1 MNSLN
6 QTDPEIN
13 RILSLEA
20 KRQKETIDLIAS
32 ENYASRAVLEIA
44 GTFLTNKY
52 ADGYPGQRRYTG
64 CENADAVENLAIERA
79 KQLFHAEHANVQPY
93 SGSQANMSAYYALL
107 NYGDTI
113 MAMNREHGAHIT
125 HGTSDNFSGK
135 LYRFIF
141 YGVSQETERIDYQEA
156 ERQAKEHKPKLIV
169 VGASFYPRIID
180 FERFRYIADT
190 IGARLM
196 VDMAH
201 ISGMVAAGL
210 HPSPT
215 PYADV
220 ITSSTHKTL
229 RGTRGGFIL
238 CRKELASSIDAAVF
252 PGIQGGPL
260 IHIIAAKAIA
270 FYEAMQPGFVNY
282 QQALLDNALVL
293 ANGLQQAGLR
303 LVTGGTD
310 THMVMVDLTKIGVTG
325 KDAAQA
331 LEKAGIMV
339 NQMPIPF
346 DPHPRPITSGIRLGT
361 PAVTTRGFGTEEMKQ
376 IASLIIKIVTNI
388 GNDKI
393 QQEASQEVKQ
403 ICQRFPAPGIDY

>member
-107 NYGDTI
+107 NYGDMI
-113 MAMNREHGAHIT
+113 MAMNREHGGHIT

-135 LYRFIF
+135 LYRFTF

-210 HPSPT
+210 HPSPI

-361 PAVTTRGFGTEEMKQ
+361 PAVTTRGFGTAEMKQ

>member
-113 MAMNREHGAHIT
+113 MAMNRAHGAHIT

-201 ISGMVAAGL
+201 ISGMIAAGL

-393 QQEASQEVKQ
+393 QHEASQEVKQ

>member
-93 SGSQANMSAYYALL
+93 SGSQANMAAYYALL

-113 MAMNREHGAHIT
+113 MAMNRDHGGHIT

-135 LYRFIF
+135 LYRFTF

-210 HPSPT
+210 HPSPI

-310 THMVMVDLTKIGVTG
+310 THMVMVDLTKIRVTG

>member
-210 HPSPT
+210 HPSPI